1 MGIQGLL
8 QIIKPCMQER
18 DMSHF
23 AGKTAAIDIMVWL
36 YKGAYSCSYE
46 LATGQATIEF
56 LTYPLRML
64 RMLKTKGVKCICVF
78 DGLHLAAKKQTELDR
93 IEYKRKNR
101 EQGKDCDAQGDQ
113 EGAGK
118 HFSRSLVLRTKMI
131 DIFMDILKE
140 LEI

>member
-64 RMLKTKGVKCICVF
+64 RMLKTKRRQV
-78 DGLHLAAKKQTELDR
+78 HLCL
-93 IEYKRKNR
+93 
-101 EQGKDCDAQGDQ
+101 
-113 EGAGK
+113 
-118 HFSRSLVLRTKMI
+118 
-131 DIFMDILKE
+131 
-140 LEI
+140 